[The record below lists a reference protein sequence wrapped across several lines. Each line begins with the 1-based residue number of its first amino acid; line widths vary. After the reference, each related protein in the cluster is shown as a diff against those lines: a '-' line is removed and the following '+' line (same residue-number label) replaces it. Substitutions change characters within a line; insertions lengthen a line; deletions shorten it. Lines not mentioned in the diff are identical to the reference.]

1 MKSIVSEPRWR
12 NMFVTSTLSSVMN
25 AASGVLNA
33 ICDGTALRYSSP
45 RDCFIF
51 VVSCGWPAINL
62 VETRCWH
69 VTISCQPDG
78 RPPQPVRPWKSGRVH
93 LAGRGQQCSCFRT
106 RNTFCRTQSLSN
118 ATFSFFDHVM
128 KIWWFYTEIWRY
140 IDFQNGGRPPS
151 WNCFATIRDRSQSL
165 LLATA
170 ACKISCQSDAHIWRY
185 FAQLAWL
192 AYSGPQNGGFGPPNV
207 IIHHRYSQKAH
218 PCVHSR
224 LLSYQLKIRWGV
236 WPVGKLTESG
246 THRHTHTGKFIFCPC
261 VALDRQWSNNR
272 WLMDVLY
279 C

>member
-1 MKSIVSEPRWR
+1 MWDISRSRHKDRDMRYGDISIFK
-12 NMFVTSTLSSVMN
+12 M
-25 AASGVLNA
+25 AAVRHLGIVL
-33 ICDGTALRYSSP
+33 
-45 RDCFIF
+45 
-51 VVSCGWPAINL
+51 
-62 VETRCWH
+62 
-69 VTISCQPDG
+69 
-78 RPPQPVRPWKSGRVH
+78 
-93 LAGRGQQCSCFRT
+93 
-106 RNTFCRTQSLSN
+106 
-118 ATFSFFDHVM
+118 ATV
-128 KIWWFYTEIWRY
+128 
-140 IDFQNGGRPPS
+140 
-151 WNCFATIRDRSQSL
+151 RDRSQSL

-170 ACKISCQSDAHIWRY
+170 ACQISCQSDAHIWRY

-261 VALDRQWSNNR
+261 IALDRQWSNNQ